1 MRRGLKRPLH
11 TAKSPGR
18 KRGPAEPAPRPR
30 TTGGGRLPVRFKF
43 CDALTYLQLKF
54 DLFAQ

>member
-18 KRGPAEPAPRPR
+18 KRGPAEPAPHPR
-30 TTGGGRLPVRFKF
+30 TTGGRDTLYMKSQNLVKKSDSAPSN
-43 CDALTYLQLKF
+43 
-54 DLFAQ
+54 

>member
-30 TTGGGRLPVRFKF
+30 TTGG
-43 CDALTYLQLKF
+43 TYLHKYGKSIE
-54 DLFAQ
+54 